1 MWESELVHFKRQQL
15 ERGAVKE
22 LNSPSESC
30 FFTGLFL
37 LVNSLNVPTGS
48 AGRGPAPCA
57 AGSRKASVTS
67 RRVRNGMRSSCP
79 GSENV
84 SLKSGVQHE

>member
-1 MWESELVHFKRQQL
+1 M
-15 ERGAVKE
+15 KE
-22 LNSPSESC
+22 LNSPSKSY

-37 LVNSLNVPTGS
+37 LVNSLSVPTGS

-57 AGSRKASVTS
+57 AAGSRKANETS
-67 RRVRNGMRSSCP
+67 GQVRNGMRSSCP

-84 SLKSGVQHE
+84 SLKSGMKLE